1 MCNVAG
7 ALLPKRSLHFLA
19 SAATPPPCPG
29 DCCCH
34 VASIADKTIDIVT
47 VSQSDLVREGYCIV
61 DCGLCGYYYNKV
73 DVISFLI
80 FVCRENCR
88 SIDSSRAVY

>member
-7 ALLPKRSLHFLA
+7 ALLPKEESPFSGQCCQLPHRR
-19 SAATPPPCPG
+19 PG

-34 VASIADKTIDIVT
+34 VASIADKTNDIVT

-61 DCGLCGYYYNKV
+61 DCGLC
-73 DVISFLI
+73 DVVLL
-80 FVCRENCR
+80 
-88 SIDSSRAVY
+88 